1 MRCDEIR
8 ELLAGYQ
15 DGELDGAQAAAVRE
29 HLAGCETCRAELA
42 RLNKVKEVASKV
54 QYKDLPLEVWE
65 GYWQGVYRRI
75 ERGLGWIFASL
86 GAVILLCF
94 GLFQLVRDFFLRPEI
109 SIFAKLGV
117 GAMIIG
123 GAFLLVSLIRERM
136 FAYHRERYREV
147 QR

>member
-1 MRCDEIR
+1 
-8 ELLAGYQ
+8 
-15 DGELDGAQAAAVRE
+15 
-29 HLAGCETCRAELA
+29 
-42 RLNKVKEVASKV
+42 
-54 QYKDLPLEVWE
+54 
-65 GYWQGVYRRI
+65 VYRRI

-94 GLFQLVRDFFLRPEI
+94 GLFHLVRDFFLRPEI

-117 GAMIIG
+117 AGLIIG

>member
-15 DGELDGAQAAAVRE
+15 DGELDAAQAAQVRD
-29 HLAGCETCRAELA
+29 HLAGCESCRAELA

-75 ERGLGWIFASL
+75 ERGMGWIFASL
-86 GAVILLCF
+86 GAVILICF
-94 GLFQLVRDFFLRPEI
+94 GLFHLVRDFFLRPEI
-109 SIFAKLGV
+109 SIFPKLGV
-117 GAMIIG
+117 AGLIVG

-136 FAYHRERYREV
+136 FAYHRDRYREV